1 MNGKNIIV
9 GNIKINQPMKYV
21 LKTDV
26 SALVV
31 QCLNSVNLKR
41 KETGDIEAGNYQSK
55 PFLK

>member
-1 MNGKNIIV
+1 MNRKNIIV
-9 GNIKINQPMKYV
+9 RNIKINQPMKYV

-41 KETGDIEAGNYQSK
+41 KETGDIEVGNYQNK

>member
-1 MNGKNIIV
+1 MNGRNIIV

-26 SALVV
+26 SVLVV

-41 KETGDIEAGNYQSK
+41 KEIGETVAVNYQSK
-55 PFLK
+55 SFLK

>member
-9 GNIKINQPMKYV
+9 RNIKINQPMKYV

-26 SALVV
+26 SALLA
-31 QCLNSVNLKR
+31 QCLNSANPKR